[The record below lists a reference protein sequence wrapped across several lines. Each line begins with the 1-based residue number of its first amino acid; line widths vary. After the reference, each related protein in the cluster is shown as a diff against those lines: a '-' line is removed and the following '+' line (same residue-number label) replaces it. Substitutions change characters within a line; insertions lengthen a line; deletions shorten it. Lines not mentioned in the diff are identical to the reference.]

1 VGNLDTTAV
10 DIVIITVGPT
20 TPLANRMVFVDND
33 DPAIEYTG
41 DWTENGN
48 RFQAGHVPNGLA
60 VGNTTQRSATV
71 GDMLTFRFAGV
82 SEIIKSDF
90 TV

>member
-1 VGNLDTTAV
+1 VGNLDTTAL
-10 DIVIITVGPT
+10 DIVIITVGLT

-41 DWTENGN
+41 DWMENGN

-71 GDMLTFRFAGV
+71 GDMLTFRFSGA
-82 SEIIKSDF
+82 SKIIKSDF